1 MAMGRLSDRT
11 VPERASSRLAV
22 AVAPRHRYYDNCN
35 AVLCEAEFDHFVE
48 MLCQEYY
55 VDAVGRP
62 SIPPGRYFRMLFV
75 GQWEGLD
82 SEREICWRSSDSLT
96 LHRFLM
102 LREGEVVPEH
112 STLSVTRS
120 RLPKEVH
127 QQVFE
132 FILEVAD
139 KHGLVCGERL
149 GVDGSTMEANAALR
163 KLVRRDNGETYD
175 EMLRR
180 LAEASGV
187 ETPTKEDLIRFDRKR
202 KGKTLSNEDWAS
214 PTDADARIAKMKN
227 GSTHLAYK
235 PEHAVDLDT
244 GIVLAAVIHQADQG
258 DTTTLTGTLAA
269 AATALDT
276 VGKAP
281 TPEAPTEAVAD
292 KGYHSRDVLKNL
304 DDGPWKS
311 RISEPDRPK
320 LQRWHGDDDA
330 QRAVYNNRSRLKS
343 ECGKD
348 ALRLRAEKVERTFV
362 HLLDQGGM
370 RRTWL
375 RGRDNVQKLY
385 SCHVAA
391 YNLGMVLR
399 LRFGA
404 GTPRQAM
411 VAVLFVITESSCG
424 SSTIHPSLAAVLVAC
439 GNGWLFL
446 LVATQP

>member
-1 MAMGRLSDRT
+1 MAMGRLSDRV
-11 VPERASSRLAV
+11 VPDRASSQLAV
-22 AVAPRHRYYDNCN
+22 ALAPRHRYYDNCN
-35 AVLCEAEFDHFVE
+35 AVLREAEFDHFVE
-48 MLCQEYY
+48 MLFQEYY
-55 VDAVGRP
+55 ADDGRP
-62 SIPPGRYFRMLFV
+62 SIPPGRYARMLFI

-82 SEREICWRSSDSLT
+82 SEREICWRCADSLT

-102 LREGEVVPEH
+102 LRENEVVPDH

-127 QQVFE
+127 DQIFE
-132 FILEVAD
+132 FILELAA
-139 KHGLVCGERL
+139 KHGLVRGERL
-149 GVDGSTMEANAALR
+149 GVDASTMDANAALR

-175 EMLRR
+175 VMLRR
-180 LAEASGV
+180 LAETSGI

-202 KGKTLSNEDWAS
+202 KGKTLSNEDWVS
-214 PTDADARIAKMKN
+214 PTDADARIAKMKD

-244 GIVLAAVIHQADQG
+244 GIVTAAVIHLADQG
-258 DTTTLTGTLAA
+258 DTTTLAGTLAA
-269 AATALDT
+269 AATALET

-281 TPEAPTEAVAD
+281 TPEAPAETVAD
-292 KGYHSRDVLKNL
+292 KGYHSRDVLKDL

-311 RISEPDRPK
+311 RISEPHRPR
-320 LQRWHGDDDA
+320 LQRWHGAEDA
-330 QRAVYNNRSRLKS
+330 RRAVYNNRSRLKS
-343 ECGKD
+343 ECGKE

-370 RRTWL
+370 RRAWL
-375 RGRDNVQKLY
+375 RGRDNLQKRY

-399 LRFGA
+399 HRFGA

-411 VAVLFVITESSCG
+411 VVALFVISESRIGTSA
-424 SSTIHPSLAAVLVAC
+424 IQPSLVVVLVAWDGERLC
-439 GNGWLFL
+439 TLISS
-446 LVATQP
+446 QP

>member
-11 VPERASSRLAV
+11 VPKRASSRLAV
-22 AVAPRHRYYDNCN
+22 ALAPRHRFYDGCN
-35 AVLCEAEFDHFVE
+35 EVLREAEFDHFVE

-55 VDAVGRP
+55 ADDGRP
-62 SIPPGRYFRMLFV
+62 SIPPGRYARMLFI

-82 SEREICWRSSDSLT
+82 SEREICWRCADSLT

-102 LREGEVVPEH
+102 LGENEVVPDH

-120 RLPKEVH
+120 RLPKEAH
-127 QQVFE
+127 DQIFE
-132 FILEVAD
+132 FVLELAA
-139 KHGLVCGERL
+139 KHGLVRGERL
-149 GVDGSTMEANAALR
+149 GVDASTMDANAALR

-175 EMLRR
+175 DMLRR
-180 LAEASGV
+180 LAEASGI
-187 ETPTKEDLIRFDRKR
+187 ETPTKEELIRFDRKR
-202 KGKTLSNEDWAS
+202 KGKTLSNQDWTS
-214 PTDADARIAKMKN
+214 PTDPDARIAKMKD

-244 GIVLAAVIHQADQG
+244 GIVVAAVIHQADHG
-258 DTTTLTGTLAA
+258 DTTTLSGTLAA
-269 AATALDT
+269 AATALET

-281 TPEAPTEAVAD
+281 TPEAPAETVAD
-292 KGYHSRDVLKNL
+292 KGYHSRDVLKDL

-311 RISEPDRPK
+311 RISEPDRPGF
-320 LQRWHGDDDA
+320 QRWHGDDDA
-330 QRAVYNNRSRLKS
+330 RRAVYNNRSRLKS
-343 ECGKD
+343 ECGKE
-348 ALRLRAEKVERTFV
+348 ALRLRAEKVERTFE

-370 RRTWL
+370 RRAWL
-375 RGRDNVQKLY
+375 RGTDNLQKRY

-411 VAVLFVITESSCG
+411 VAFLFVIAESQVGG
-424 SSTIHPSLAAVLVAC
+424 SAIRPSLVVMLVAMDINW
-439 GNGWLFL
+439 GNWMAGPL
-446 LVATQP
+446 